1 MNIAREKKIEML
13 PFSSDLIRRAHAP
26 GCSVSEHR
34 AVSRADALVAGSHR
48 GWRRHILTGAFS
60 YEHAGLG
67 SFSLFFSSSSELS
80 ALRMS
85 NNFSFTVA
93 SPYHLTLP
101 ARSLHLHS
109 EKGMELTIVPAFWT
123 ISEVSYPSK
132 ETVPLPLSST
142 PSAVPSRL
150 RYIPALPPPHLQP
163 WHRGPVLLM
172 SKGIAYI

>member
-1 MNIAREKKIEML
+1 MPQDAVWVSIAL
-13 PFSSDLIRRAHAP
+13 FP
-26 GCSVSEHR
+26 GQMPLWQVATEAGAGTSL
-34 AVSRADALVAGSHR
+34 LVLSH
-48 GWRRHILTGAFS
+48 
-60 YEHAGLG
+60 EHAGLG

-123 ISEVSYPSK
+123 VSEVSYPSK
-132 ETVPLPLSST
+132 ETVPWPLSST